1 MNCLY
6 FPNVFFFET
15 GGGLSLIEKN
25 VSFDTELPHA
35 KEVPRELYCWQM
47 QRSMIVVWIGAR
59 LFRLRFIDVVLHV
72 ATRLL
77 PFRCLHGYM

>member
-6 FPNVFFFET
+6 FPNVFFFRDWWWVEPYR
-15 GGGLSLIEKN
+15 KN

-72 ATRLL
+72 ATRL
-77 PFRCLHGYM
+77 FTF